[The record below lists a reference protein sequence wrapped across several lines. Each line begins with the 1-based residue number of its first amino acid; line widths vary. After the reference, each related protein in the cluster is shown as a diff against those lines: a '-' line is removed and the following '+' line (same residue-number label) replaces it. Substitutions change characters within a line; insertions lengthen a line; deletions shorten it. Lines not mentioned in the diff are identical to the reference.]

1 MKNKKLILAI
11 FIVVM
16 TGLYFVSTYT
26 TGERLCRKLNLEYAE
41 KVIVAYDNGGTA
53 NGKENYTVTLT
64 QEEKKQLLDYI
75 RNCRLKKHR
84 DDYIS
89 VNSWEMYAFDFQFD
103 SGRTVVYLYGD
114 EFINVI
120 STFEK
125 YSVKYNIQK

>member
-1 MKNKKLILAI
+1 M
-11 FIVVM
+11 VVM
-16 TGLYFVSTYT
+16 AGLYFVSTYT

-41 KVIVAYDNGGTA
+41 KVIAAYDNGGTA
-53 NGKENYTVTLT
+53 NGKENYTVTLN
-64 QEEKKQLLDYI
+64 QEEKGQLLDYI

-103 SGRTVVYLYGD
+103 GGRTVVYLYGD

-120 STFEK
+120 IECK
-125 YSVKYNIQK
+125 